1 MTLCAIY
8 DTIHQAKNAASYAC
22 YDLYLYQVG
31 TLARTNNVVVFYSYF
46 VNMYWYQVCK
56 GRS

>member
-31 TLARTNNVVVFYSYF
+31 TLARTNNVVVFLFLLRKYVLVSG
-46 VNMYWYQVCK
+46 M
-56 GRS
+56 